1 MNRLKDKWVLITGAT
16 SGIGL
21 ACAKQ
26 FAASG
31 SNLVLTGRREERLT
45 NLQQELKRSNGV
57 DVIILS
63 FDIRDRDACKSA
75 ISSITHPID
84 ILINN
89 AGLAAGTDPIN
100 QADLDDWDRMIDTN
114 VKGLLT
120 ITRYVSVKMRERN
133 SGHIINLGSTAG
145 HEAYAGGVVYS
156 ATKFAVNAITQ
167 ATKKDLH
174 GTNIRVSVVSPG
186 LVETEFSE
194 VRFSGD
200 TEKAASV
207 YEGMKPL
214 VANDVAEI
222 VLFVAGRPDHVNIL
236 DTIVIPVH
244 QSSASMI
251 HRSKKNK

>member
-1 MNRLKDKWVLITGAT
+1 MSRLQGKWVLITGAT
-16 SGIGL
+16 SGIGF
-21 ACAKQ
+21 ACAEQ

-31 SNLVLTGRREERLT
+31 SNLILTGRRDERLKK
-45 NLQQELKRSNGV
+45 LQKELSQTNGV
-57 DVIILS
+57 DVFILS

-75 ISSITHPID
+75 ISSISHPID

-89 AGLAAGTDPIN
+89 AGLAAGTDPID
-100 QADLDDWDRMIDTN
+100 QADLDDWDVMIDTN

-120 ITRYVSVKMRERN
+120 ITRYVSAKMRKRN

-145 HEAYAGGVVYS
+145 HEAYAGGVVYC

-174 GTNIRVSVVSPG
+174 GTNIRVSAVSPG

-214 VANDVAEI
+214 VANDIAEI

-236 DTIVIPVH
+236 DTIVLPVH
-244 QSSASMI
+244 QSSATMV
-251 HRSKKNK
+251 HRTNNDK